1 MWQQEAESR
10 LRSYAAA
17 QGVPLLAPLGHGAD
31 GIVVGSARGHQ
42 ATAIKSLA
50 FQELYQN
57 ERNVYLRLMD
67 HDVDQ
72 VEGFSVPRLLWA
84 DDERWVIEMEVVSP
98 PFVLDF
104 AGAYLDQPPDYPP
117 DVIEDWEMEKRDQFG
132 EERWEMVRIV
142 MYEFQQM
149 GIYLADVKP
158 GNIMFAD

>member
-1 MWQQEAESR
+1 
-10 LRSYAAA
+10 
-17 QGVPLLAPLGHGAD
+17 
-31 GIVVGSARGHQ
+31 
-42 ATAIKSLA
+42 
-50 FQELYQN
+50 
-57 ERNVYLRLMD
+57 
-67 HDVDQ
+67 
-72 VEGFSVPRLLWA
+72 LLWA